1 MAGGTTCGNRLINL
15 ASTGSALTR
24 SWLRKQVGTFAR
36 PTRLGVVMTIPT
48 TFPIFVDGAPHRPDP
63 RLAES
68 LKTHI
73 ADAAFPCVGAKSALA
88 QDGLSIET
96 ARDIT
101 RDDDDRRIHRALAR
115 WSRAARGQVSG
126 FRSLAVVFGE
136 PERLDER
143 AFEEALWDRLSCLAA
158 LDREAGFLPEPG
170 YSTDPESPD
179 FALSFGGKAYFAV
192 GLHPNASR
200 TARRMP
206 FPTIVFNLHD
216 QFTRLRAE
224 GRYERMRAVILSRD
238 AAQDGA
244 PNPMLARHGTSSEA
258 RQYSGRMVGKGWVC
272 PFAPE
277 GNA

>member
-1 MAGGTTCGNRLINL
+1 
-15 ASTGSALTR
+15 
-24 SWLRKQVGTFAR
+24 
-36 PTRLGVVMTIPT
+36 MTIPT
-48 TFPIFVDGAPHRPDP
+48 TFPIFVAGAPHRPDP

-88 QDGLSIET
+88 QDGLGIET

-101 RDDDDRRIHRALAR
+101 SGDDDWRIHRALAR

-136 PERLDER
+136 PARLDER

-192 GLHPNASR
+192 GLHPRASR
-200 TARRMP
+200 SARRMP

-224 GRYERMRAVILSRD
+224 GRYERMREAILTRD

-244 PNPMLARHGTSSEA
+244 PNPMLARHGTTSEA
-258 RQYSGRMVGKGWVC
+258 RQYSGRKVGKGWVC

-277 GNA
+277 GRA